1 MFFQFLIFKS
11 GPDKFFFKTTIFVLK
26 FFEILFL
33 SVPGYLGR
41 DSVSFLFN
49 FGFSLSDRG
58 GNGHGKLFIGTNDF
72 GLSVFGSV
80 SFEEVLSLEY
90 LFPELIF
97 IKIVC

>member
-1 MFFQFLIFKS
+1 MFFQFLIFES
-11 GPDKFFFKTTIFVLK
+11 GPDEFLFESAIFVLK

-33 SVPGYLGR
+33 SVPGDLGG

-49 FGFSLSDRG
+49 FGLSLSGSG
-58 GNGHGKLFIGTNDF
+58 GDGHGKLFVGTNDF
-72 GLSVFGSV
+72 GLSVFGPV